1 MVVLPLASTFEKLQL
16 TVTSAEIVLT
26 SLKNETEIV
35 LSSEISSLPTYNC
48 NMVFRKSDTIDAMIG
63 QMCFRSARPLVTA
76 DMVVSYDNFEKLEI
90 FILGKSNKYQ
100 EIKKFNCNK
109 CSMTLLIYYDIE
121 KAKYF
126 VNGERLEELRNSSTD
141 TKKDI
146 RILKQ
151 KLFENDNE
159 QIKDYLKINII
170 KEEEELNH
178 LTQKEK
184 ELTKNAAK
192 ENTQV

>member
-1 MVVLPLASTFEKLQL
+1 MKITLVNCPYCNLNQKIFHISYN
-16 TVTSAEIVLT
+16 
-26 SLKNETEIV
+26 LKKFLN
-35 LSSEISSLPTYNC
+35 
-48 NMVFRKSDTIDAMIG
+48 
-63 QMCFRSARPLVTA
+63 
-76 DMVVSYDNFEKLEI
+76 NFEKLEI
-90 FILGKSNKYQ
+90 FILGKFNKYQ
-100 EIKKFNCNK
+100 EIKKFNCDK

-121 KAKYF
+121 KSKYF
-126 VNGERLEELRNSSTD
+126 VNGERLEELRNSSMD

-146 RILKQ
+146 KILKQ

-170 KEEEELNH
+170 KDEEELNH

>member
-1 MVVLPLASTFEKLQL
+1 MKITLVNCPYCNLNQKIFHISYN
-16 TVTSAEIVLT
+16 
-26 SLKNETEIV
+26 LKKFLN
-35 LSSEISSLPTYNC
+35 
-48 NMVFRKSDTIDAMIG
+48 
-63 QMCFRSARPLVTA
+63 
-76 DMVVSYDNFEKLEI
+76 NFEKLEI
-90 FILGKSNKYQ
+90 FILGKFNKYQ
-100 EIKKFNCNK
+100 EIKKFNCDK

-121 KAKYF
+121 KSKYF
-126 VNGERLEELRNSSTD
+126 VNGERLEELRNSSMD
-141 TKKDI
+141 AKKDI

-151 KLFENDNE
+151 KLFENDDE

-184 ELTKNAAK
+184 ELTKNTAK

>member
-1 MVVLPLASTFEKLQL
+1 MKITLVNCPYCNLNQKIFHISYN
-16 TVTSAEIVLT
+16 
-26 SLKNETEIV
+26 LKKFLN
-35 LSSEISSLPTYNC
+35 
-48 NMVFRKSDTIDAMIG
+48 
-63 QMCFRSARPLVTA
+63 
-76 DMVVSYDNFEKLEI
+76 NFEKLEI
-90 FILGKSNKYQ
+90 FILGKFNKYQ
-100 EIKKFNCNK
+100 EIKKFNCDK

-121 KAKYF
+121 KSKYF

-146 RILKQ
+146 KILKQ

-170 KEEEELNH
+170 KDEEELNH

>member
-1 MVVLPLASTFEKLQL
+1 MKITLVNCPYCNLNQKIFHISY
-16 TVTSAEIVLT
+16 
-26 SLKNETEIV
+26 SLKKFLN
-35 LSSEISSLPTYNC
+35 
-48 NMVFRKSDTIDAMIG
+48 
-63 QMCFRSARPLVTA
+63 
-76 DMVVSYDNFEKLEI
+76 NFEKLEI
-90 FILGKSNKYQ
+90 FILGKFNKYQ
-100 EIKKFNCNK
+100 EIKKFNCDK

-121 KAKYF
+121 KSKYF

-178 LTQKEK
+178 LNQKEK
-184 ELTKNAAK
+184 ELTKNAVK
-192 ENTQV
+192 EGTQV

>member
-1 MVVLPLASTFEKLQL
+1 MKITFVNCPYCNLNQKIFHI
-16 TVTSAEIVLT
+16 SY
-26 SLKNETEIV
+26 SLKKFLN
-35 LSSEISSLPTYNC
+35 
-48 NMVFRKSDTIDAMIG
+48 
-63 QMCFRSARPLVTA
+63 
-76 DMVVSYDNFEKLEI
+76 NFEKLEV
-90 FILGKSNKYQ
+90 FILGKFNKNQ
-100 EIKKFNCNK
+100 EIIKKFNCDK

-121 KAKYF
+121 KSKYF
-126 VNGERLEELRNSSTD
+126 VNGERLEELRNSSVD

-146 RILKQ
+146 KILKQ
-151 KLFENDNE
+151 KLLENDNE

-170 KEEEELNH
+170 KDEEELNH

>member
-1 MVVLPLASTFEKLQL
+1 MKITLVNCPYCNLNQKIFHISYN
-16 TVTSAEIVLT
+16 
-26 SLKNETEIV
+26 LKKFLN
-35 LSSEISSLPTYNC
+35 
-48 NMVFRKSDTIDAMIG
+48 
-63 QMCFRSARPLVTA
+63 
-76 DMVVSYDNFEKLEI
+76 NFEKLEI
-90 FILGKSNKYQ
+90 FILGKFNKYQ
-100 EIKKFNCNK
+100 EIKKFNCDK

-121 KAKYF
+121 KSKYF
-126 VNGERLEELRNSSTD
+126 VNGERLEELRNSSID

-146 RILKQ
+146 RILKK

-170 KEEEELNH
+170 KDEEELNH

-184 ELTKNAAK
+184 ELTKNTAK

>member
-1 MVVLPLASTFEKLQL
+1 MKITLVNCPYCNLNQKIFHISYN
-16 TVTSAEIVLT
+16 
-26 SLKNETEIV
+26 LKKFLN
-35 LSSEISSLPTYNC
+35 
-48 NMVFRKSDTIDAMIG
+48 
-63 QMCFRSARPLVTA
+63 
-76 DMVVSYDNFEKLEI
+76 NFEKLEV
-90 FILGKSNKYQ
+90 FILGKFNKNQ
-100 EIKKFNCNK
+100 EIIKKFNCGK

-121 KAKYF
+121 KSKYF
-126 VNGERLEELRNSSTD
+126 VNGERLEELRNSSMD
-141 TKKDI
+141 AKKDI
-146 RILKQ
+146 KILKQ

-170 KEEEELNH
+170 KDEEELNH

>member
-1 MVVLPLASTFEKLQL
+1 MKITLVNCPYCNLNQKIFHISYN
-16 TVTSAEIVLT
+16 
-26 SLKNETEIV
+26 LKKFLN
-35 LSSEISSLPTYNC
+35 
-48 NMVFRKSDTIDAMIG
+48 K
-63 QMCFRSARPLVTA
+63 
-76 DMVVSYDNFEKLEI
+76 FEKLEI
-90 FILGKSNKYQ
+90 FILGKFNKYQ
-100 EIKKFNCNK
+100 EIKKFNCDK

-121 KAKYF
+121 KSKYF

-146 RILKQ
+146 KILKQ

-170 KEEEELNH
+170 KDEEELNH

>member
-1 MVVLPLASTFEKLQL
+1 V
-16 TVTSAEIVLT
+16 
-26 SLKNETEIV
+26 
-35 LSSEISSLPTYNC
+35 
-48 NMVFRKSDTIDAMIG
+48 
-63 QMCFRSARPLVTA
+63 
-76 DMVVSYDNFEKLEI
+76 
-90 FILGKSNKYQ
+90 
-100 EIKKFNCNK
+100 
-109 CSMTLLIYYDIE
+109 
-121 KAKYF
+121 
-126 VNGERLEELRNSSTD
+126 D

-146 RILKQ
+146 KILKQ

-170 KEEEELNH
+170 KDEEQLNH

>member
-1 MVVLPLASTFEKLQL
+1 MKI
-16 TVTSAEIVLT
+16 TSVNCPYCNLNQKIFHI
-26 SLKNETEIV
+26 SYNLKKFLN
-35 LSSEISSLPTYNC
+35 
-48 NMVFRKSDTIDAMIG
+48 
-63 QMCFRSARPLVTA
+63 
-76 DMVVSYDNFEKLEI
+76 NFEKLEI
-90 FILGKSNKYQ
+90 FILGKFNKYQ
-100 EIKKFNCNK
+100 EIKKFNCDK

-121 KAKYF
+121 KSKYF
-126 VNGERLEELRNSSTD
+126 VNGERLEELRNSSID

-170 KEEEELNH
+170 KDEEELNH

-184 ELTKNAAK
+184 ELTENAVK

>member
-1 MVVLPLASTFEKLQL
+1 
-16 TVTSAEIVLT
+16 
-26 SLKNETEIV
+26 
-35 LSSEISSLPTYNC
+35 
-48 NMVFRKSDTIDAMIG
+48 
-63 QMCFRSARPLVTA
+63 
-76 DMVVSYDNFEKLEI
+76 
-90 FILGKSNKYQ
+90 
-100 EIKKFNCNK
+100 
-109 CSMTLLIYYDIE
+109 MTLLIYYDIE

-184 ELTKNAAK
+184 ELTKNTVK
-192 ENTQV
+192 EYTQV

>member
-1 MVVLPLASTFEKLQL
+1 MKITLVNCPYCNLNQKIFHISYN
-16 TVTSAEIVLT
+16 
-26 SLKNETEIV
+26 LKKFLN
-35 LSSEISSLPTYNC
+35 
-48 NMVFRKSDTIDAMIG
+48 
-63 QMCFRSARPLVTA
+63 
-76 DMVVSYDNFEKLEI
+76 NFEKLEI
-90 FILGKSNKYQ
+90 FILGKFNKNQ
-100 EIKKFNCNK
+100 EIIKKFNCNK

-121 KAKYF
+121 KSKYF
-126 VNGERLEELRNSSTD
+126 VNGERLEELRNSSID

-146 RILKQ
+146 RILKK

-170 KEEEELNH
+170 KDEEELNH

>member
-1 MVVLPLASTFEKLQL
+1 MKITLVNCPYCNLNQKIFHISYN
-16 TVTSAEIVLT
+16 
-26 SLKNETEIV
+26 LKKFLN
-35 LSSEISSLPTYNC
+35 
-48 NMVFRKSDTIDAMIG
+48 
-63 QMCFRSARPLVTA
+63 
-76 DMVVSYDNFEKLEI
+76 NFEKLEI
-90 FILGKSNKYQ
+90 FILGKFNKYQ
-100 EIKKFNCNK
+100 KIKKFNCDK

-121 KAKYF
+121 KSKYF
-126 VNGERLEELRNSSTD
+126 VNGERLEELRNSSID

-146 RILKQ
+146 RILKK

-170 KEEEELNH
+170 KDEEELNH

>member
-1 MVVLPLASTFEKLQL
+1 MKITLVNCPYCNFNQKIFHISYT
-16 TVTSAEIVLT
+16 
-26 SLKNETEIV
+26 LKKFLNN
-35 LSSEISSLPTYNC
+35 L
-48 NMVFRKSDTIDAMIG
+48 
-63 QMCFRSARPLVTA
+63 
-76 DMVVSYDNFEKLEI
+76 EKLEI
-90 FILGKSNKYQ
+90 FILGKFNKNQ
-100 EIKKFNCNK
+100 EIIKKFNCDK
-109 CSMTLLIYYDIE
+109 CSMVLLFYYDIE
-121 KAKYF
+121 KSKYF
-126 VNGERLEELRNSSTD
+126 INGERLEELRNSSTD

-146 RILKQ
+146 KILKQ

-192 ENTQV
+192 KKYASLKT

>member
-1 MVVLPLASTFEKLQL
+1 MKITLVNCPYCNLNQKIFHISYN
-16 TVTSAEIVLT
+16 
-26 SLKNETEIV
+26 LKKFLN
-35 LSSEISSLPTYNC
+35 
-48 NMVFRKSDTIDAMIG
+48 
-63 QMCFRSARPLVTA
+63 
-76 DMVVSYDNFEKLEI
+76 NFEKLEI
-90 FILGKSNKYQ
+90 FILGKFNKYQ
-100 EIKKFNCNK
+100 EIKKFNCDK

-121 KAKYF
+121 KSKYF

-146 RILKQ
+146 KILKQ

-170 KEEEELNH
+170 KDEEELNH

-192 ENTQV
+192 ENMQV